1 VSNFDAIFPLIYTGY
16 MPSEAAQKYLDSFN
30 RPIIEALESEGI
42 TEQQARD
49 AATRLNYI
57 GTREAEIVA
66 EIGRLESEK
75 SQLTRIILAYQSQE
89 AKKEKE
95 SKKEDKKQ

>member
-1 VSNFDAIFPLIYTGY
+1 MHKYITMAIVVMALSGFCLASVPL
-16 MPSEAAQKYLDSFN
+16 MAADQGVKDTV
-30 RPIIEALESEGI
+30 GI

>member
-1 VSNFDAIFPLIYTGY
+1 MHKYITMAIVVMALSGFCLVPVPG
-16 MPSEAAQKYLDSFN
+16 MAADQGKKDTV
-30 RPIIEALESEGI
+30 GI